1 MILYGKKNYNTSL
14 NKKVLENVILFR
26 IVIIPIQDENV
37 FNDATGL
44 KWASSQ
50 GDLN

>member
-1 MILYGKKNYNTSL
+1 MCG
-14 NKKVLENVILFR
+14 LFG
-26 IVIIPIQDENV
+26 IFIIPIQDVNV

-50 GDLN
+50 GDLNKYHGKK

>member
-1 MILYGKKNYNTSL
+1 MSKKS
-14 NKKVLENVILFR
+14 
-26 IVIIPIQDENV
+26 IPIQDENV

-50 GDLN
+50 GDLNTSIMKIVYTYTENAKLYL